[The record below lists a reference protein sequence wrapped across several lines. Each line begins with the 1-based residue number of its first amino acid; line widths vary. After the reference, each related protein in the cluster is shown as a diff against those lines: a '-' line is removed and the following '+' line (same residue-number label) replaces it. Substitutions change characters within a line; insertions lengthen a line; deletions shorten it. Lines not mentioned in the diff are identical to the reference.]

1 MPGRRKVGML
11 PGILQ
16 SPFLELKEDPGG
28 IPVEVISPGVVPEEI
43 DFSNRRITE
52 DKLKFPR
59 FLFYKPAF
67 RGTFQGAK

>member
-1 MPGRRKVGML
+1 MTGRTQISML

-43 DFSNRRITE
+43 DFNNRRIT
-52 DKLKFPR
+52 DKARDPR
-59 FLFYKPAF
+59 LSVYPDVICF
-67 RGTFQGAK
+67 